1 MKKVLK
7 AFWEDE
13 DGQTTTEYIILLA
26 IVIAIVF
33 KFRDSLQE
41 KLTSLIGNIFSRTD
55 DILK

>member
-33 KFRDSLQE
+33 KFRDSLQD
-41 KLTSLIGNIFSRTD
+41 KLSSLITNIFARTD